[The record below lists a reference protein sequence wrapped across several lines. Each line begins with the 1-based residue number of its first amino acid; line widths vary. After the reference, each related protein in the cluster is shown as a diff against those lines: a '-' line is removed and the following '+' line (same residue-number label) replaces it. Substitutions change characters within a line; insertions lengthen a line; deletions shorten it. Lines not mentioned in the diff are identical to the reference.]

1 MKKCNT
7 AVASLKEIVE
17 DKVRAFEF
25 KRYEVSEYIELERKI
40 ERVTKIRDAA
50 ITIIQKNA

>member
-1 MKKCNT
+1 M
-7 AVASLKEIVE
+7 E